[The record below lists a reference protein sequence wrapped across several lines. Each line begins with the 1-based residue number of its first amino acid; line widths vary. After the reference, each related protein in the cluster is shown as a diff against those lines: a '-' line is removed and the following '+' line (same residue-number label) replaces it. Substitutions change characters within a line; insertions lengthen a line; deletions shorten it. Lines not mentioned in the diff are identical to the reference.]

1 MGIGICYIGYV
12 TKKPEY
18 KIDSVNPL
26 YLLINRVDDL
36 TEEKDGDKYLDI
48 ASTYKIS
55 EVLKSYSEIWNGI
68 KDCIEKINDS
78 ELG

>member
-48 ASTYKIS
+48 ASSYKIS